1 MDIKCWLTLHGSEYL
16 FAMDST
22 YVRYCVY
29 NLCSEVLVELPVYDF
44 PVLIVVKQNDTNK
57 SSVELLV
64 VFSAW
69 LGIRRTIHTSSLG
82 LLMYCLTVFVTC
94 YERIY
99 TDMISCVEP

>member
-64 VFSAW
+64 FVVCLARDQKDNSHVISWA
-69 LGIRRTIHTSSLG
+69 LDVLPHCVRNLLREDIHRYDIL
-82 LLMYCLTVFVTC
+82 C
-94 YERIY
+94 
-99 TDMISCVEP
+99 

>member
-44 PVLIVVKQNDTNK
+44 PVLIVVKQNNTKQILGGAPSLFFCLARDQKDN
-57 SSVELLV
+57 SHVISWALNALPHCVRNLL
-64 VFSAW
+64 
-69 LGIRRTIHTSSLG
+69 R
-82 LLMYCLTVFVTC
+82 
-94 YERIY
+94 E
-99 TDMISCVEP
+99 DMHRYDILC